1 MIFADGQSHDPGE
14 MLKEAELLK
23 KMGVNILSVGYGVNV
38 TKKIEGMKNLRTM
51 ATNHKDV
58 FSIDFKNNDLVLE
71 EKIEVIAKHLV
82 QVDCPRAFARMFI
95 AVYFHDHTLLEMQ
108 NVNMTAAQS
117 HIGANLGLN
126 FNSLFHSFCIC
137 TYTFISKLQKPK
149 ILLI

>member
-1 MIFADGQSHDPGE
+1 

-95 AVYFHDHTLLEMQ
+95 TVYFYDHTLLGMQ
-108 NVNMTAAQS
+108 NVNKTAV
-117 HIGANLGLN
+117 
-126 FNSLFHSFCIC
+126 
-137 TYTFISKLQKPK
+137 
-149 ILLI
+149 